1 MKSIYLAKQGIL
13 GRKKENF
20 ILVSMIILSII
31 FLISYLVYNQ
41 SSLRS
46 LEESRRNLYGEWYS
60 TTYNVDKPIANVDGI
75 SSIIEQN
82 ALIYDNN
89 MILGSIGKVDQQFE
103 KLSRVH
109 LLSGVYPTNENEIAL
124 STSVLDS
131 LGFSYDLGSV
141 VKIPYLPNNFDMLK
155 LQQPIIETEYIEY
168 KLVGILPAYDV
179 FWQKNNEVPLVNA
192 IVFDFKEGYPTKY
205 QILWKG
211 SDEFDTYKLVSQQ
224 SKDVVINEFAYPKQD
239 GFNTSLLLI
248 EGGVIGLAF
257 ISNLIIYS
265 LLLNKR
271 KRSFLTMSN
280 LGATKAMIVKV
291 VFIESILILTFSFI
305 IGIPIGFIVG
315 VLISLSSLNIVLSIP
330 WIQISYLLI
339 LLYGVSFVSFLLS
352 SLMLKVDN
360 PDTLRNEKVKKIN
373 KVSIASKN
381 KISVIV
387 LTLIILFVSIGTLY
401 LSRWSMM
408 AYDKNAPYAAL
419 NIQSKSEGF
428 FDEKI
433 ISDLNQIPEVK
444 EVAAYNYIPME
455 YFVTSQ
461 EIRESK
467 TFNDLYDSTIE
478 PKPVHFYKRG
488 ILSTHFF
495 VLSDSESDVL
505 IELSN
510 MNAEDIERFKKG
522 EGVIYYQMQLI
533 KDIDSNMVYDSSVEG
548 NIKGYELL
556 ESPVYRG
563 SMLALSNNQFVN
575 EEGHDYAIPNVF
587 ENELEVLGIV
597 TGLNDKLL
605 IGNNTPISN
614 GDIFVS
620 QAFNKKLMQRMEERV
635 VHTDEYS
642 NINVTIDKNS
652 SYSTRKSIA
661 SIVTSRGGLL
671 QSDSYEIVEQL
682 YRECSQKSLII
693 ILSGS
698 LVVLFSMVLLWNIV
712 SSSLLMER
720 RRIGILQALGVSN
733 KKLCLSY
740 IKKISMMIIPISVI
754 VNGLIVVV
762 MNFINQPKYLMD
774 FTKIFVYGNDI
785 YFDYPILMQVALNG
799 ILILVLALIQIYPL
813 YKMIK
818 DQPIH
823 NMKDYGGI

>member
-575 EEGHDYAIPNVF
+575 EEGHDYTIPNVF

-774 FTKIFVYGNDI
+774 FTKIFVYGNYI